1 MIAVNIARRV
11 AVAAGLVLA
20 VSAGARAQDGARGSF
35 IDTLANPAPLVFG
48 MTGDDAARALG
59 SPLHYVSG
67 KPGNETL
74 MALRDVGGSGLQ
86 PRADRLYLQ
95 FRNGRLTGW
104 KGDWGRSWMWR

>member
-1 MIAVNIARRV
+1 MIAVNIAKRV
-11 AVAAGLVLA
+11 AVAAGIVLA
-20 VSAGARAQDGARGSF
+20 VSVGARAQDGARGFF
-35 IDTLANPAPLVFG
+35 IDTLSNAVPLVFG

-59 SPLHYVSG
+59 GPLYYVGG

-74 MALRDVGGSGLQ
+74 MALRAVGGSGLQ

-104 KGDWGRSWMWR
+104 KGDWGQSWMWR

>member
-20 VSAGARAQDGARGSF
+20 VSAGARAQDGARGFF
-35 IDTLANPAPLVFG
+35 IDTLANPVPLVFG

-59 SPLHYVSG
+59 SPLYYVSG

-86 PRADRLYLQ
+86 PDRLYLQ